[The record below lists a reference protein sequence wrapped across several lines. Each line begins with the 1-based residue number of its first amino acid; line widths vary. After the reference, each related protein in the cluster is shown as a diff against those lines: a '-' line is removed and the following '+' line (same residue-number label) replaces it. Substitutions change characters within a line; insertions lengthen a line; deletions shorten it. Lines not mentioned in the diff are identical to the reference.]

1 MENQVVSAL
10 IQEIQ
15 FLRKEVSELKSITL
29 GQKEVVE
36 VEVDLPVIEVPAFTS
51 DQLEFKTSAMLTS
64 FNIPKQLCGYIFLR
78 EAILLVAKDFDL
90 RQGIT
95 KVLYPTIARKFNST
109 PSKVERGMR
118 HAIESSWH
126 KSHKPFLELF
136 GHDKPTNS
144 QFVAVLADKLR
155 LEEKIS

>member
-1 MENQVVSAL
+1 MENQVVAEL
-10 IQEIQ
+10 IQVIQ

-29 GQKEVVE
+29 RQNEVVE
-36 VEVDLPVIEVPAFTS
+36 VEVELPVIEKPVVTTE
-51 DQLEFKTSAMLTS
+51 QLEIKVSTILTS

-78 EAILLVAKDFDL
+78 EAILLVTENFDL

-118 HAIESSWH
+118 HAIESSWY
-126 KSHKPFLELF
+126 KSYKPFLKMF
-136 GHDKPTNS
+136 GEDKPTNS
-144 QFVAVLADKLR
+144 QFVAMLADR
-155 LEEKIS
+155 IRMEEKIS

>member
-1 MENQVVSAL
+1 MENQVVSEL
-10 IQEIQ
+10 INEIQ

-29 GQKEVVE
+29 KQSEVVE
-36 VEVDLPVIEVPAFTS
+36 VEVELPVMEKPALTLE
-51 DQLEFKTSAMLTS
+51 QLEIKTSRILTS

-78 EAILLVAKDFDL
+78 EAILLVSMDFDL

-118 HAIESSWH
+118 HAVESSWY
-126 KSHKPFLELF
+126 KSYKPFLETF
-136 GHDKPTNS
+136 GENKPTNS
-144 QFVAVLADKLR
+144 RFVAVIADQIR
-155 LEEKIS
+155 MEEKIS

>member
-1 MENQVVSAL
+1 MENQVVSEL

-36 VEVDLPVIEVPAFTS
+36 VDLPVIEKPALTS

-78 EAILLVAKDFDL
+78 EDVLMVYGNFDL

-95 KVLYPTIARKFNST
+95 KQLYPNIAKKYNST

-118 HAIESSWH
+118 HAIESSWY

-144 QFVAVLADKLR
+144 QFVAVLADKLL

>member
-1 MENQVVSAL
+1 MENQMVSEL

-29 GQKEVVE
+29 RQNEVVE
-36 VEVDLPVIEVPAFTS
+36 VEVELPVMEKPVLTS
-51 DQLEFKTSAMLTS
+51 EQLEIKASTILTS

-78 EAILLVAKDFDL
+78 EAIVMVSMDFDL

-95 KVLYPTIARKFNST
+95 KVLYPTIAQKFNST

-118 HAIESSWH
+118 HAIESSWY
-126 KSHKPFLELF
+126 KSYKPFLKMF
-136 GHDKPTNS
+136 GEDKPTNS
-144 QFVAVLADKLR
+144 HFVAVIADKIR
-155 LEEKIS
+155 MEEKIS

>member
-1 MENQVVSAL
+1 MENQVVSEL
-10 IQEIQ
+10 IQVIQ

-29 GQKEVVE
+29 EKNEMVE
-36 VEVDLPVIEVPAFTS
+36 VEVELPVIEKPALTPE
-51 DQLEFKTSAMLTS
+51 QLELKTSLILTS
-64 FNIPKQLCGYIFLR
+64 FNIPKQLCGYLFLK
-78 EAILLVAKDFDL
+78 EAILLVAMDFDL

-118 HAIESSWH
+118 HAIESSWY
-126 KSHKPFLELF
+126 KSHKPFIQTF

-144 QFVAVLADKLR
+144 QFVAVIADKIR
-155 LEEKIS
+155 MEEKIS

>member
-1 MENQVVSAL
+1 MENQIVSEL
-10 IQEIQ
+10 IQEMQ
-15 FLRKEVSELKSITL
+15 FLRKEVSELKSIL
-29 GQKEVVE
+29 RQKEVVE
-36 VEVDLPVIEVPAFTS
+36 VEVNLPVIEKPALTS

-78 EAILLVAKDFDL
+78 EAVLMVYGNFDL

-95 KVLYPTIARKFNST
+95 KQLYPNIAKKYNST

-118 HAIESSWH
+118 HAIESSWY

-144 QFVAVLADKLR
+144 QFVAVLADKLL

>member
-1 MENQVVSAL
+1 MENQIVSEL

-29 GQKEVVE
+29 GKNEVVE
-36 VEVDLPVIEVPAFTS
+36 VEVELPVMEKPELTPE
-51 DQLEFKTSAMLTS
+51 QLEIKISMTLTS
-64 FNIPKQLCGYIFLR
+64 FNIPKQLCGYLFLR

-126 KSHKPFLELF
+126 KSHKPFLESF

-144 QFVAVLADKLR
+144 QFVAVIADGIR

>member
-1 MENQVVSAL
+1 VENEIVSEL

-29 GQKEVVE
+29 RQNEVVE
-36 VEVDLPVIEVPAFTS
+36 V
-51 DQLEFKTSAMLTS
+51 AM
-64 FNIPKQLCGYIFLR
+64 
-78 EAILLVAKDFDL
+78 DFDL

-95 KVLYPTIARKFNST
+95 KVLYPTIARKHNST

-118 HAIESSWH
+118 NAIESSWH
-126 KSHKPFLELF
+126 RSYKPFLNMF
-136 GHDKPTNS
+136 GEDRPTNPH
-144 QFVAVLADKLR
+144 FVAVIADRIR

>member
-1 MENQVVSAL
+1 MENQVVSEL
-10 IQEIQ
+10 IQVIQ

-29 GQKEVVE
+29 KQSEVVE
-36 VEVDLPVIEVPAFTS
+36 VEVELPVIEKPALTPE
-51 DQLEFKTSAMLTS
+51 QLELKTSMILTS
-64 FNIPKQLCGYIFLR
+64 FNIPKQLCGYLFLK
-78 EAILLVAKDFDL
+78 EAILLVAVDFDL

-95 KVLYPTIARKFNST
+95 KVLYPTVARKFNST

-136 GHDKPTNS
+136 GYDKPTNS
-144 QFVAVLADKLR
+144 QFVAMIADKIR
-155 LEEKIS
+155 MEEKIS